1 MSRMVPNVTRMTTA
15 KHEFRLPVVAMLIDS
30 GISTFHSLQWGSVLF
45 WLRHI
50 QPAPRPPP
58 PPAKHTSSQPAFVQ
72 LNLLLLS
79 FLPSLEHTVQAVC
92 LASRS

>member
-1 MSRMVPNVTRMTTA
+1 MSHMVPNVRRMTTA
-15 KHEFRLPVVAMLIDS
+15 KHEFRLPFVAMLIGFWHLHLS
-30 GISTFHSLQWGSVLF
+30 LSAVGVCTFLAQAYTAST
-45 WLRHI
+45 
-50 QPAPRPPP
+50 PPP
-58 PPAKHTSSQPAFVQ
+58 PSPAKHTSSQPAFVQ